1 MSEHLKLPL
10 YEREFERKKR
20 GRGRIKPR
28 EEDRQRFSEIQ
39 IFNLAGIKEN
49 FRRDKEKFTQFFDPN
64 LLFKIKLNQSID
76 EEGVIK
82 FLERNRVKVISPSPE
97 GKGYWISLAEDESLS
112 EVKKRL
118 EEYGKRERYKQFDA
132 IESFEPIPPEEKIGE
147 QLKDRPLQEG
157 EEAYLDI
164 EIWRME
170 DERLR
175 KFLEGE
181 GGKPG
186 FKKFVENKGGKV
198 TDELRTENLCLLRVK
213 INKFI
218 FDEIIKIREI
228 SRIDRPPRPYITY
241 QMLSIPLEKLE
252 VGVSPS
258 QNATAIA
265 ILDSGILS
273 NQPLLENAV
282 GDEIAVSMLSSDK
295 IQEDKPQDDVGHGT
309 KVAGI
314 ALYGDIKKRIDDK
327 KFQPEV
333 WILSAKVMFKE
344 ENPITGEITVTY
356 DKSELLEHQLERAVR
371 YFVQRY
377 RNCKVVNISF
387 GDRYKKMFGNR
398 RQFTLATLIDELAKE
413 LDVVFVISAGNLGEL
428 EQLGFPGKY
437 PSYLIDENEEIKIID
452 PASSAY
458 AITVGSISQEFGPST
473 RRQTDILFSPAR
485 THYPSPFTCAG
496 PGYKGM
502 IKPELVEE
510 GGNIISSPSDPLKS
524 EDIGG
529 KLVVLNPKWLE
540 EGKLFSVD
548 YGTSFSAPKVA
559 HYIARLFNNFPNY
572 STNLVKALLLA
583 SAEIPS
589 DRPTLLNEI
598 NYNDSDIKLIDLLKV
613 YGYGK
618 PNFDAAI
625 SSDSNRVLL
634 QAENNIK
641 LDGVHLYYFYLPR
654 EFIGTNGER
663 EISVVLVYS
672 LPIRRNRIDYMG
684 VDMEFHLFR
693 NSTTE
698 EVAYYYETLLEKGIT
713 EEMEDIMPKE
723 LKLKEIDLHPRVRL
737 RKKGIHQKGIKIY
750 SRRPDIN
757 PDKPLVLAVVSQS
770 KWLKDK
776 EYLQDYAV
784 VVEIRHKAKIDIYNL
799 IKPDFR
805 SKKAKWL

>member
-1 MSEHLKLPL
+1 MSEHLSLPF

-20 GRGRIKPR
+20 GGGRLSARRNRK
-28 EEDRQRFSEIQ
+28 RFFELQ
-39 IFNLAGIKEN
+39 IFNLAGIKED
-49 FRRDKEKFTQFFDPN
+49 FDRDKEKFKQFFDPN
-64 LLFKIKLNQSID
+64 LIFEIKLNQRVD
-76 EEGVIK
+76 EEGFTK
-82 FLERNRVKVISPSPE
+82 FLERNRVKVISTAPE
-97 GKGYWISLAEDESLS
+97 GKYYWILLAEDESLD
-112 EVKKRL
+112 EVKKKL
-118 EEYGKRERYKQFDA
+118 EEYGQRERYKLFDA
-132 IESFEPIPPEEKIGE
+132 IESFEPIPPEKKIGE

-170 DERLR
+170 DGRLN
-175 KFLEGE
+175 KFLREGE

-186 FKKFVENKGGKV
+186 FKRFVNNKGGKV

-218 FDEIIKIREI
+218 FDEIIKLREI

-282 GDEIAVSMLSSDK
+282 GDEIAVSMLSSDR

-314 ALYGDIKKRIDDK
+314 ALYGDIKKCLDDK

-333 WILSAKVMFKE
+333 WILSAKVMYKNDMGE
-344 ENPITGEITVTY
+344 VEYNPE
-356 DKSELLEHQLERAVR
+356 ELLEHQLEKVVR
-371 YFVQRY
+371 YFVNSNS
-377 RNCKVVNISF
+377 NCKVINISL
-387 GDRYKKMFGNR
+387 GDKYKKMFGNK
-398 RQFTLATLIDELAKE
+398 RQFALATLIDELAKE
-413 LDVVFVISAGNLGEL
+413 LDIVFVISAGNIWKFD
-428 EQLGFPGKY
+428 QLGFPKKY
-437 PSYLIDENEEIKIID
+437 PSYLIDENEEVKIID

-458 AITVGSISQEFGPST
+458 AITVGSIAQEFGPSNT
-473 RRQTDILFSPAR
+473 RQTGILFSPAR
-485 THYPSPFTCAG
+485 TNYPSPFTCAG

-510 GGNIISSPSDPLKS
+510 GGNIISSPSDLLKS

-529 KLVVLNPKWLE
+529 KLVVLNPKWFE

-559 HYIARLFNNFPNY
+559 HYIARLFNSFPNY
-572 STNLVKALLLA
+572 SPNLIKALLLA

-589 DRPTLLNEI
+589 DRPTPLNEI
-598 NYNDSDIKLIDLLKV
+598 NYNDSDTKLIDLLKV

-618 PNFDAAI
+618 PNFHAAI

-654 EFIGTNGER
+654 EFIETSGER

-672 LPIRRNRIDYMG
+672 PPIRRNRIDYMG
-684 VDMEFHLFR
+684 VDMEFHLFK

-698 EVAYYYETLLEKGIT
+698 EVAHYYETLLK
-713 EEMEDIMPKE
+713 KE
-723 LKLKEIDLHPRVRL
+723 LQ
-737 RKKGIHQKGIKIY
+737 KKWKT
-750 SRRPDIN
+750 
-757 PDKPLVLAVVSQS
+757 
-770 KWLKDK
+770 
-776 EYLQDYAV
+776 
-784 VVEIRHKAKIDIYNL
+784 
-799 IKPDFR
+799 
-805 SKKAKWL
+805 